1 MFAVVGLG
9 KKQYKVAAGDI
20 IKVESLPGEVGQE
33 IELPQVYLLKDNDS
47 LKVGT
52 PLLKGA
58 KVTAKIVA
66 QEKAPK
72 ILVFKKKRRKKYRRL
87 FGHRQNLTAL
97 KIQEISVQKAEISVQ
112 KAAKSEK
119 PEGKKKVAKAE

>member
-97 KIQEISVQKAEISVQ
+97 KIQEISQEISVQ
-112 KAAKSEK
+112 KTAKSEK
-119 PEGKKKVAKAE
+119 PEGKKKVAKAK